1 MENYNGDMELN
12 VAILSIL
19 NHQKYRLDGRSFN
32 ITNFMRTNKH
42 TQRKTLPSIYK

>member
-32 ITNFMRTNKH
+32 ITNFMRTETDRYTVTLNNK
-42 TQRKTLPSIYK
+42 K